1 MNTPP
6 NTKTAAFKKL
16 ARKLLTT
23 TCLTAAATGA
33 AHATTFTETTD
44 LGNTFLTNTLLPVG
58 TDRVIG
64 TLNGVGDFGVDYFKI
79 TGLLAGSNYT
89 LTGSYVGS
97 QFVTVFDSAQGIL
110 NAQAHTPPTLSGIVP
125 GDGMLVIAAQ
135 NEEGGIS
142 YDLSLS
148 STPNTGTPEPATFG
162 GVGLALA
169 GVAALR
175 SKSKK

>member
-6 NTKTAAFKKL
+6 KTTTAAFKKM

-33 AHATTFTETTD
+33 AHASAFTETTD
-44 LGNTFLTNTLLPVG
+44 FGNTFLTNTLLPVG

-64 TLNGVGDFGVDYFKI
+64 SLNNEGVDFFKI
-79 TGLLAGSNYT
+79 TGLLGGSNYT

-97 QFVTVFDSAQGIL
+97 QYLTVYDSAEVIL
-110 NAQAHTPPTLSGIVP
+110 NAQANRPASVSGIVP
-125 GDGMLVIAAQ
+125 GDGMLVIRTA
-135 NEEGGIS
+135 NEEGGQS
-142 YDLSLS
+142 YDLTL
-148 STPNTGTPEPATFG
+148 TATTNTTTPEPATFG

-169 GVAALR
+169 SVLALR